1 MASAPPP
8 PPVPPPSAARSG
20 TPDDED
26 DGLEASPGPG
36 PQVGDLA
43 ILPVP
48 RIRAQVGCGERV
60 GVVVE
65 DRRNVVKVYFP
76 DIQRAFWIDREA
88 VLPVPEGRLPT
99 PPLALRLH
107 RLCRQLAAVALEV
120 YDREGDADVFHLYT
134 RGTTLAALTAARESL
149 GADFRRLSIDPGGVR
164 RARLTLAFR
173 TDGERPGDAPRP

>member
-1 MASAPPP
+1 MARPPAPPP
-8 PPVPPPSAARSG
+8 DPYDVRPPEG
-20 TPDDED
+20 DED
-26 DGLEASPGPG
+26 DGREVAPDSGLT
-36 PQVGDLA
+36 VGDLA

-65 DRRNVVKVYFP
+65 DRRNVVKVFFP

-88 VLPVPEGRLPT
+88 VLSVPEGRLPT

-107 RLCRQLAAVALEV
+107 RLCRRLAAVAVEV

-134 RGTTLAALTAARESL
+134 RGTTLAALTAARDEL
-149 GADFRRLSIDPGGVR
+149 GSDFRRLSIDPGGVR

-173 TDGERPGDAPRP
+173 TGTAPTQAPPAG